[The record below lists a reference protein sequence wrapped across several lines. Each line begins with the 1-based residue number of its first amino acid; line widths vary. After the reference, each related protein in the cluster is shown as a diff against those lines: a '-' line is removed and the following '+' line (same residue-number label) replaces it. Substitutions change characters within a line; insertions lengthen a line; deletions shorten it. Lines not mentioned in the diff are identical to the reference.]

1 MVTISRHSLTSE
13 ESPREFME
21 RLSSLAQN
29 TLDRIET
36 SDFERFDVLT
46 FHLAVAKARCGLDPK
61 VSDFW
66 TWEAWVKAMQLGS
79 ALFSAG
85 VAPHG
90 ESVHFRVGREEKTL
104 PALGP
109 RDYLTAE
116 NWLDAFYLTAICRES
131 DRMRQLASIP
141 MSFLRAEGAGVE
153 EYIFLW
159 VEALQSG
166 IHRDS
171 EKMWNSLLAAARQ
184 SAPEGLPEPER
195 TKALELFSPLI
206 EMFRYLME
214 RDADGFNSALEKA
227 LNWHKA
233 YWSENDPASVD
244 GLVALAPLALACIA
258 HDAGM
263 DIEVESEYMPQGLL
277 IPEWVGEMDT

>member
-1 MVTISRHSLTSE
+1 
-13 ESPREFME
+13 ME
-21 RLSSLAQN
+21 RLAGLAQN
-29 TLDRIET
+29 MLDRIEA
-36 SDFERFDVLT
+36 SDFERSDVVV

-66 TWEAWVKAMQLGS
+66 TWEAWVKAMQIGS

-85 VAPHG
+85 MAPQG
-90 ESVHFRVGREEKTL
+90 ESVHFRVGREDKSL

-116 NWLDAFYLTAICRES
+116 NWLDAFYLAAICRES

-141 MSFLRAEGAGVE
+141 MPFLRTEATEVE
-153 EYIFLW
+153 EYLFLW
-159 VEALQSG
+159 AEALQSG
-166 IHRDS
+166 LHRDS
-171 EKMWNSLLAAARQ
+171 EKMWNSLIAVAEK

-195 TKALELFSPLI
+195 AKALELLSPLI

-214 RDADGFNSALEKA
+214 RDATGFNSALGKA

-233 YWSENDPASVD
+233 YWAENDPASVD

-258 HDAGM
+258 YDAGV

-277 IPEWVGEMDT
+277 VPEWVGEMDT